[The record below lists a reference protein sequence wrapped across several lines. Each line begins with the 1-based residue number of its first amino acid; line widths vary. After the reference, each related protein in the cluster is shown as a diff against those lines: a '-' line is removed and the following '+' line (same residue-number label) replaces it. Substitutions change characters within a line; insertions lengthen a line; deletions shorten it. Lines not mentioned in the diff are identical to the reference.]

1 MKAHVSSDYSL
12 TNSSFMI
19 CVINIKSF
27 PLLSLS
33 IELGEFMS
41 NVVNHW
47 INGSEYVSTSG
58 KTFPVYD
65 PALGT
70 ESKRVALAN
79 QSEISLAINAAKDAF
94 PSWRETSLSKRQ
106 QIIFAFRELL
116 NERKGELAEI
126 ITSEHGKVL
135 SDALGEITRGQ
146 EVVEFA
152 TGISHLLKGFYSE
165 NVSTGVDVYS
175 TRQPLGVVAI
185 ISPFNFPVMVPMW
198 FFPIAIAAGNTV
210 VLKPSEKDPS
220 ASIWL
225 AKLWKDAGLPDGVFN
240 VLNGDKESVD
250 GLIDSPDVEA
260 ISFVGSTPIAK
271 YIYEN
276 SSKHGKRVQALG
288 GAKNHMLV
296 LPDAD
301 LELVADSAINA
312 GFGSAG
318 ERCMA
323 ISVVVA
329 VEPVADQLIE
339 EIVSR
344 MSKLVTGDGR
354 RGCDMGP
361 LVTLEHRDKV
371 ASYIEIAEKDGA
383 QVVVDGRNPKVNGE
397 PGGFW
402 LGPTLIDKVP
412 TTSKVYTEEIFGP
425 ILSIVRVKTYDEG
438 VTLINSGAFGNGTA
452 IFTNDGGAARRFQNE
467 VQVGMIGINVPIPV
481 PVAYYSFGGWKNSL
495 FGDTK
500 AHGVEGVHF
509 FTRGKAI
516 TSRWLDPSH
525 GGINLG
531 FPQN

>member
-1 MKAHVSSDYSL
+1 MSL
-12 TNSSFMI
+12 
-19 CVINIKSF
+19 
-27 PLLSLS
+27 P
-33 IELGEFMS
+33 
-41 NVVNHW
+41 VVGHW
-47 INGSEYVSTSG
+47 INGKEFESKSG
-58 KTFPVYD
+58 RVADVYD
-65 PALGT
+65 PALGAVT
-70 ESKRVALAN
+70 KHVALAN
-79 QSEISLAINAAKDAF
+79 QDEIKLAIESAAAAW
-94 PSWRETSLSKRQ
+94 PAWRDMSQARKQGILFK
-106 QIIFAFRELL
+106 FRELL
-116 NERKGELAEI
+116 NERKPELAEI

-135 SDALGEITRGQ
+135 SDALGEISRGQ

-152 TGISHLLKGFYSE
+152 CGMPHLLKGFYTE
-165 NVSTGVDVYS
+165 NASTGVDVYS
-175 TRQPLGVVAI
+175 TRQALGVVGV
-185 ISPFNFPVMVPMW
+185 ISPFNFPAMVPMW

-220 ASIWL
+220 AAIWM
-225 AKLWKDAGLPDGVFN
+225 AKLWKEAGLPDGVFT

-250 GLIDSPDVEA
+250 GLLTHPEVQA
-260 ISFVGSTPIAK
+260 ISFVGSTPIAQ
-271 YIYEN
+271 YVYETG
-276 SSKHGKRVQALG
+276 SKHGKRVQALG

-301 LELVADSAINA
+301 LDLVADSAINA

-329 VEPVADQLIE
+329 VEPVADNLIPKIIE
-339 EIVSR
+339 R
-344 MSKLVTGDGR
+344 MGKLRTGDGR

-361 LVTLEHRDKV
+361 LVTKLHRDKV
-371 ASYIEIAEKDGA
+371 ASYIDIAAADGA
-383 QVVVDGRNPKVNGE
+383 KVLVDGRNQEFDGDSN
-397 PGGFW
+397 GFW
-402 LGPTLIDKVP
+402 LGPTLIDNVP

-425 ILSIVRVKTYDEG
+425 VLSIVRVDSYDEG
-438 VTLINSGAFGNGTA
+438 VKLINSGAFGNGTA
-452 IFTNDGGAARRFQNE
+452 IFTNDGGAARRFQYE
-467 VQVGMIGINVPIPV
+467 IEVGMVGINVPIPV